1 MEFTQYVPPAP
12 LLTMAQIAEANLAD
26 LAAMPIPRLTRQVAV
41 EEFELPP
48 PPPLVRCDRYAFMFE
63 DNGDAD
69 YQVWFL
75 NNF

>member
-26 LAAMPIPRLTRQVAV
+26 LAAIPMPRLIRQVAV
-41 EEFELPP
+41 EDLPPPP

-63 DNGDAD
+63 DIGDED